1 MVTAGIIA
9 RRPKFLGAHEDSVLR
24 RHTFFSRYFPL
35 QTVFIM
41 GKRPS
46 QGPDAGGKAR
56 KRLKVVHEAPTH
68 EAITTTRQL
77 KGLLAF
83 DQDLK
88 KARHGMLGN

>member
-1 MVTAGIIA
+1 
-9 RRPKFLGAHEDSVLR
+9 
-24 RHTFFSRYFPL
+24 
-35 QTVFIM
+35 M

-46 QGPDAGGKAR
+46 QGAEAGGKAR

-88 KARHGMLGN
+88 KARHGMLGS

>member
-1 MVTAGIIA
+1 MV
-9 RRPKFLGAHEDSVLR
+9 
-24 RHTFFSRYFPL
+24 
-35 QTVFIM
+35 
-41 GKRPS
+41 KRPS
-46 QGPDAGGKAR
+46 QGADAGGKAR

-88 KARHGMLGN
+88 KARHGMLGFYDKKSAIAKWYRFTIVQGLP